1 MWIWGKIKTLQIE
14 KILILWNDYSSYLEF
29 FLFFRFREQFL
40 SKTID
45 DHLAILDQ
53 PTLTAHDL
61 AGFAA
66 AIADNNADWMHH
78 IIEENGKLASLQDR
92 FTPTG
97 SAFIAV
103 PIWFYEWYKKFFSW
117 NQADYSCINKGHF
130 RVSMGKEFEKSKK
143 YR

>member
-1 MWIWGKIKTLQIE
+1 M
-14 KILILWNDYSSYLEF
+14 
-29 FLFFRFREQFL
+29 FFRFREQFL

-103 PIWFYEWYKKFFSW
+103 RIWFFEWYRKLFFKKRCYKEKLLIFVKPNSYCYE
-117 NQADYSCINKGHF
+117 AASC
-130 RVSMGKEFEKSKK
+130 RRK
-143 YR
+143 YLES